1 MTNRL
6 PPFGR
11 EVSRVLQCPQELKR
25 YSGCTPHRATIW
37 VATGS
42 GAWDWRYRHP
52 KHLTVI
58 MPFGSD
64 PWSYF
69 WGFIRGHEPP
79 LILPPVSEDDTAC
92 QELAAAM
99 LKDGVLALLALRDSR
114 CRRYVREA
122 A

>member
-1 MTNRL
+1 MHKRY

-11 EVSRVLQCPQELKR
+11 EVARILQRPQELKR
-25 YSGCTPHRATIW
+25 HSGCTQDRATIW

-52 KHLTVI
+52 RHLTVV

-64 PWSYF
+64 PWSYY
-69 WGFIRGHEPP
+69 WGWMRGHEPP
-79 LILPPVSEDDTAC
+79 LILPPVADDHAAC

-99 LKDGVLALLALRDSR
+99 IKDGVLALLALGDSR
-114 CRRYVREA
+114 NMKYFREA